1 MPYSRVLSNLGIHVY
16 GFAAVAIGIIGLVW
30 RDFST
35 VWQPVPADVPH
46 RTALAY
52 VVAVCLIAGGAAIQR
67 RPTAQ
72 TGVLLL
78 TILYFMSALLWLP
91 RVIGYPQ
98 MIGTW
103 LGFAE
108 QFALVAAGVVGYAS
122 LAPPG
127 APWKVKTVRVSRL
140 LFGLCVVVFALAHF
154 LALKET
160 AGMVPKWIPP
170 GQRFWAIAT
179 GMAHLL
185 AGIAILTG
193 ILAGTAARLF
203 TAMLL
208 GFGVLVWLPSL
219 FGPGDAHVMWGGNAI
234 NLALAGAAWII
245 SDSIHESSIHGSRKA
260 VS

>member
-1 MPYSRVLSNLGIHVY
+1 MPYSRALSNLGIHVY
-16 GFAAVAIGIIGLVW
+16 GFAAIAIGIIGLVW
-30 RDFST
+30 GDFST

-46 RTALAY
+46 RAALAY
-52 VVAVCLIAGGAAIQR
+52 IVAVCLIAGGAAIQR

-72 TGVLLL
+72 AGVLVL

-91 RVIGYPQ
+91 RVIGYPR

-127 APWKVKTVRVSRL
+127 TSWKAKTVRISRL

-154 LALKET
+154 MALKET
-160 AGMVPKWIPP
+160 TGMVPKWIPP

-179 GMAHLL
+179 GLAHLL
-185 AGIAILTG
+185 AGFAILTG
-193 ILAGTAARLF
+193 ILSGSPRGCSPRCFSVSAFWCGCLYSSPPLTHIW
-203 TAMLL
+203 
-208 GFGVLVWLPSL
+208 FGVAMRSTWLWL
-219 FGPGDAHVMWGGNAI
+219 E
-234 NLALAGAAWII
+234 L
-245 SDSIHESSIHGSRKA
+245 HG
-260 VS
+260 

>member
-1 MPYSRVLSNLGIHVY
+1 MPHSRVLSNFGIHVY

-46 RTALAY
+46 RTALACIA
-52 VVAVCLIAGGAAIQR
+52 AVCLIAGGAATQW

-72 TGVLLL
+72 FGVMLL

-91 RVIGYPQ
+91 RVIGFPR

-108 QFALVAAGVVGYAS
+108 QFALVAAGAVGYAS
-122 LAPPG
+122 LAAPG
-127 APWKVKTVRVSRL
+127 TPWKATMVRISRL

-154 LALKET
+154 MALKET
-160 AGMVPKWIPP
+160 TGMVPKWIPP

-179 GMAHLL
+179 GLAHLL
-185 AGIAILTG
+185 AGLAILTG
-193 ILAGTAARLF
+193 ILSGVASRLF

-208 GFGVLVWLPSL
+208 SFGILVWLPSL
-219 FGPGDAHVMWGGNAI
+219 FGPADAHVMWGGNAI

-245 SDSIHESSIHGSRKA
+245 SDSIYESSKA